1 MRTKT
6 LFSLIVLCGST
17 AALAN
22 LPASQNS
29 PLQNDMT
36 NEGVP
41 APGDT
46 TSNDTASNATDVEPS
61 AEPSTDPTDNGS
73 ETPPN
78 ATY

>member
-22 LPASQNS
+22 LPAQQDS
-29 PLQNDMT
+29 PLQNQLA
-36 NEGVP
+36 NQGVP

-46 TSNDTASNATDVEPS
+46 VGNETLSNSTDL
-61 AEPSTDPTDNGS
+61 EPSTDPTGNG
-73 ETPPN
+73 TDAPPR
-78 ATY
+78 AE

>member
-22 LPASQNS
+22 LPAQQDT
-29 PLQNDMT
+29 PLANNMT

-41 APGDT
+41 APDDT
-46 TSNDTASNATDVEPS
+46 LSNDTVSPETDVEPS
-61 AEPSTDPTDNGS
+61 GDPTTSGT